1 MQDHRSDLLVQ
12 ILRRGPVVPVVT
24 VEGAADG
31 VPMAHA
37 LATGGLPAVEVT
49 LRTPGAL
56 RAIEA
61 IAREVP
67 EAVVGAGT
75 ILTVSQ
81 AREAISA
88 GARFLVSPGATP
100 RLAEGCLDLEV
111 PLLPGIATAG
121 EAMTLLE
128 IGYHVM
134 KFFPAGPAGGVA
146 YLKSLAGPLPQLRF
160 CPTGGIDAAK
170 APDYLALPNVLCVGG
185 SWVTP
190 PAAVAA
196 GRWDEIRQLAQDAAT
211 LRG

>member
-1 MQDHRSDLLVQ
+1 MQDHRSDMLVQ

-24 VEGAADG
+24 VEGAGDG

-88 GARFLVSPGATP
+88 GARFLVSPGATTK
-100 RLAEGCLDLEV
+100 LAEGCLDLDV
-111 PLLPGIATAG
+111 PLLPGVATAG

-134 KFFPAGPAGGVA
+134 KFFPAGPAGGVP

-160 CPTGGIDAAK
+160 CPTGGIDAAS

-190 PAAVAA
+190 PAVVAA
-196 GRWDEIRQLAQDAAT
+196 GRWDEVRRLAQEAAT